1 VFLVLTFKFGF
12 RKRELLDAK
21 VSYFNPT
28 ASTFRLPAFTT
39 KNNMKCVVDVLPEG
53 EIFKMLVALTKGRSP
68 DAALFTRDG
77 RPVRDFRTEWKKQTA
92 GMTAGS
98 GQDGSVT
105 IHDLR
110 RSAITK
116 MSEKGIDS
124 TKAGTHLTAD
134 TFRRYIQR
142 DETERRA
149 TAKLIEGD

>member
-1 VFLVLTFKFGF
+1 ME
-12 RKRELLDAK
+12 R
-21 VSYFNPT
+21 
-28 ASTFRLPAFTT
+28 
-39 KNNMKCVVDVLPEG
+39 VVDILPDG
-53 EIFKMLVALTKGRSP
+53 EVFKMLIALTKGRAS
-68 DAALFTRDG
+68 DAALFTRND

-92 GMTAGS
+92 SLTGGS
-98 GQDGSVT
+98 GKNGSIT

-110 RSAITK
+110 RSAITN